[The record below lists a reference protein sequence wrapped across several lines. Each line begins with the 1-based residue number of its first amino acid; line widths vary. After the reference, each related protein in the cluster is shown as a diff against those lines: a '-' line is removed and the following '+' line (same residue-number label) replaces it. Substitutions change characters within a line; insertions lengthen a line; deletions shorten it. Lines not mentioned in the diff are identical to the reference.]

1 MYVIK
6 VDGQVLWSPALSDD
20 YRILSP
26 SLSLEVNK
34 AGSLSFTLPPGHA
47 MYDAIQKMKSIIT
60 VEQDGEEIF
69 RGRALDET
77 TDFYNQKQ
85 VYCEGELAFLLD
97 SLQRPYE
104 FEGSVVDFLRMIMK
118 NHNEQV
124 EEAKRFTVG
133 TVNAVDDS
141 VQLALE
147 NIGYSDTLTALE
159 SVLLDVYEG
168 YFRIRY
174 EGGVRYLDYVY
185 AYGENSAQKIQFG
198 VNMLDLDNQLDAKEI
213 FTVLV
218 PLGGINKDGETITIE
233 SVNEGLDYIENADA
247 IAQYGRIVK
256 THSWEDVTDPAEL
269 YELGYKKLMKNTT
282 ADTLTIKAVDLHLL
296 NGDTDK
302 ISLGDNVHLLSAPHG
317 LDKEYTCEGIDI
329 NIFDPEKT
337 VYTFGPKIDTMADNA
352 ASMANLVKKHSH
364 DLYCHLRH
372 IKELEKAVTINIT
385 NYDDVN
391 NRISSVALEMD
402 AISATVA
409 LKASQYSVDE
419 MGYRLDAAEIAIDG
433 ANSAIKLKADA
444 TAVSSLETRVRSAE
458 IAIDGANAQIAL
470 KVSKD
475 GVISSINQTAEEVT
489 IKASKINLSGYVTT
503 SKLEAK
509 LVDVGFV
516 DAGRL
521 EVGQFASNYAD
532 LGQTTI
538 GRLKLAGKTL
548 STTSGTF
555 VTAVTLPTVS
565 TDYITYMDE
574 NMDVVQQKVVTG
586 FYQGSVTSGSLNY
599 VSHYT
604 TS

>member
-6 VDGQVLWSPALSDD
+6 VDGQVLYSPALSDD
-20 YRILSP
+20 YRIISP

-34 AGSLSFTLPPGHA
+34 AGSLSFTMPPGHA

-60 VEQDGEEIF
+60 VEQDDEEIF

-104 FEGSVVDFLRMIMK
+104 FEGTVADFLRMMIE

-124 EEAKRFTVG
+124 EEVKQFTVG
-133 TVNAVDDS
+133 NVTAVDDS

-168 YFRIRY
+168 YLRIRY
-174 EGGVRYLDYVY
+174 EDGVRYLDYLF
-185 AYGENSAQKIQFG
+185 AYDENSAQKIQFG
-198 VNMLDLDNQLDAKEI
+198 VNMLDLDNQIDAKEI

-218 PLGGINKDGETITIE
+218 PLGGINDDGETITIE

-247 IAQYGRIVK
+247 ITQYGRIVK
-256 THSWEDVTDPAEL
+256 THSWDDVTDPAEL

-302 ISLGDNVHLLSAPHG
+302 ISLGDNVYLKSAPHG
-317 LDKEYTCEGIDI
+317 LDKEYTCEAIDI

-352 ASMANLVKKHSH
+352 ASMANLVKKHSN
-364 DLYCHLRH
+364 DLFCHLRH

-385 NYDDVN
+385 NVDDAN
-391 NRISSVALEMD
+391 NRISAVALEMD
-402 AISATVA
+402 AVKATVE
-409 LKASQYSVDE
+409 LKASQYEVNE
-419 MGYRLDAAEIAIDG
+419 LGYRI
-433 ANSAIKLKADA
+433 S
-444 TAVSSLETRVRSAE
+444 SAE
-458 IAIDGANAQIAL
+458 LAIDGANAEIEL
-470 KVSKD
+470 RVRENE
-475 GVISSINQTAEEVT
+475 VISAINLTTEEAR
-489 IKASKINLSGYVTT
+489 IKAAKIVLDGYVTT
-503 SKLEAK
+503 SKLSAEI
-509 LVDVGFV
+509 
-516 DAGRL
+516 
-521 EVGQFASNYAD
+521 ASINSSISTSIVTSSLSASTVSCST
-532 LGQTTI
+532 LTVTSASF
-538 GRLKLAGKTL
+538 RPKTL
-548 STTSGTF
+548 SY
-555 VTAVTLPTVS
+555 
-565 TDYITYMDE
+565 TDANGNAATM
-574 NMDVVQQKVVTG
+574 VVLA
-586 FYQGSVTSGSLNY
+586 S
-599 VSHYT
+599 
-604 TS
+604 

>member
-20 YRILSP
+20 YLIISP

-34 AGSLSFTLPPGHA
+34 AGSLSFTMPPGHA

-104 FEGSVVDFLRMIMK
+104 FEGSAADFLRMMIK

-124 EEAKRFTVG
+124 EAEKQFTVG
-133 TVNAVDDS
+133 NVNAVDDS

-168 YFRIRY
+168 YLRIRY
-174 EGGVRYLDYVY
+174 EGGVRYLDYLY
-185 AYGENSAQKIQFG
+185 SYGENSGQRIEFG
-198 VNMLDLDNQLDAKEI
+198 VNMLDLDNQIDAKEI

-233 SVNEGLDYIENADA
+233 SVNDGLDYIENADA

-256 THSWEDVTDPAEL
+256 THSWDDVTDPAEL

-296 NGDTDK
+296 NGDTDT
-302 ISLGDNVHLLSAPHG
+302 ISLGDNVHLLSEPHG
-317 LDKEYTCEGIDI
+317 LDREYTCEAIEI

-337 VYTFGPKIDTMADNA
+337 VYTFGPKVDTMADNA
-352 ASMANLVKKHSH
+352 ASMANLVKKHSR
-364 DLYCHLRH
+364 DLFCHLRH

-385 NYDDVN
+385 NYDELN
-391 NRISSVALEMD
+391 NRTSAVALELD
-402 AISATVA
+402 AVKATVE

-419 MGYRLDAAEIAIDG
+419 LGYRITAAE
-433 ANSAIKLKADA
+433 
-444 TAVSSLETRVRSAE
+444 V
-458 IAIDGANAQIAL
+458 AIDGANAAILLKADASAVSSIESRVSSAEVAIDGANAEIAL
-470 KVSKD
+470 KVNKN

-503 SKLEAK
+503 SKLSAEIASINSSISTSIITSSLSASTVSCSSLVVTEAS
-509 LVDVGFV
+509 F
-516 DAGRL
+516 RP
-521 EVGQFASNYAD
+521 
-532 LGQTTI
+532 
-538 GRLKLAGKTL
+538 KTL
-548 STTSGTF
+548 KY
-555 VTAVTLPTVS
+555 
-565 TDYITYMDE
+565 TDADGNSATM
-574 NMDVVQQKVVTG
+574 VV
-586 FYQGSVTSGSLNY
+586 LAA
-599 VSHYT
+599 
-604 TS
+604 